1 MNSNN
6 NSNDNNRNRQRV
18 RFAPTCQLY
27 TTLYSDAV
35 RESIRQGSFRGELD
49 DILGLERL
57 LFDKIY
63 LAKRAAFKGAVFE
76 EQTWQVLSREMRRR
90 RGLTCEGEV
99 NGHVADEDIMTL
111 ANAAAMSSSWAKERA
126 SIAGL
131 TLQSNLCTYTGSIG
145 GRRQA
150 ASASDP

>member
-1 MNSNN
+1 MNN
-6 NSNDNNRNRQRV
+6 NNNNNNNNNRNRQRV
-18 RFAPTCQLY
+18 RFAPTCQVIVFADRTDKHTLWYFSEDVDQFKLY

-76 EQTWQVLSREMRRR
+76 EQTWQMLSREMRRR

-111 ANAAAMSSSWAKERA
+111 ANAAASS
-126 SIAGL
+126 
-131 TLQSNLCTYTGSIG
+131 
-145 GRRQA
+145 
-150 ASASDP
+150 